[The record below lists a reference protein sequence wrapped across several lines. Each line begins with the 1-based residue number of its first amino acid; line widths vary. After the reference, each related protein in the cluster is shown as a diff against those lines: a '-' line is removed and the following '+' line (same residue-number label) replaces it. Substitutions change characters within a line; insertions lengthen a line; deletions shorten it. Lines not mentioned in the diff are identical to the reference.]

1 MIHFIGS
8 HCPSLHVQ
16 MYNGQKVYS
25 GIILKALFIVTLF
38 MMKNEERWR
47 GEEMIG
53 QEARQEELWWRDNEI
68 KEWLRV
74 EGEKKHF
81 KSLTISN

>member
-16 MYNGQKVYS
+16 MYNGQKVHI
-25 GIILKALFIVTLF
+25 GIKLKALFIITPF

-47 GEEMIG
+47 GEEMKG
-53 QEARQEELWWRDNEI
+53 QEARQ
-68 KEWLRV
+68 
-74 EGEKKHF
+74 GESRRREKAFQK
-81 KSLTISN
+81 LDY